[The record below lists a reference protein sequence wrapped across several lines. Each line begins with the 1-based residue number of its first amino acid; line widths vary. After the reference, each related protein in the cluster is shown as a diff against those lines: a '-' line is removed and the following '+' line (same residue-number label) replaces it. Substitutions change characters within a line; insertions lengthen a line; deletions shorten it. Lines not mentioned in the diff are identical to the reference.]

1 MLFSH
6 DLNYSAGVAALL
18 NWFNGNAL
26 EPASSEEG
34 QRIILVLKVD
44 NFLPGFMN
52 QTEQFKQKTYFL
64 CYFVPSFLF
73 LSQKT
78 LNGSTRDLFLQS
90 EPSLDMT

>member
-6 DLNYSAGVAALL
+6 DLNDSAGVAALL

-26 EPASSEEG
+26 DSAVSEEG

-44 NFLPGFMN
+44 NVLSFMN
-52 QTEQFKQKTYFL
+52 QTGRFKQKTYFL
-64 CYFVPSFLF
+64 CYFVPFFLF

-78 LNGSTRDLFLQS
+78 LNGSTRDPFLQS
-90 EPSLDMT
+90 EPTQDMT